1 MALGKPLKPSGC
13 QFPMCGVEKLREGKE
28 GVPGVLDGDLESVF
42 KSVVIQKSLRPCP
55 VPDSGGTISRAHV

>member
-1 MALGKPLKPSGC
+1 
-13 QFPMCGVEKLREGKE
+13 MCGVEKLREGKE